1 MTLLHFFFGL
11 SLAGCVPLL
20 LISGGLLFVFLGGW
34 GLQRECFLSKHGL
47 VVPGEV
53 IAIDT
58 RRERGRKGGS
68 TTVRRSV
75 ATFQPQDFPEP
86 VTFISPVGSIFRFH
100 RVGQSVQVMYLAEDL
115 KSARINDF
123 TRWFGPW
130 LVIGLSVAFLVLTVL
145 LSFSTITLH

>member
-1 MTLLHFFFGL
+1 MTFPLFFFGL
-11 SLAGCVPLL
+11 FLSSCVPLL

-34 GLQRECFLSKHGL
+34 ALQREFFLSKHGL

-58 RRERGRKGGS
+58 RRERGGRGGS

-86 VTFISPVGSIFRFH
+86 VKFISPVGSIFRFH
-100 RVGQSVQVMYLAEDL
+100 RVGQSVQVIYLAEDL

-130 LVIGLSVAFLVLTVL
+130 LVIGFSLAFLVLTVL
-145 LSFSTITLH
+145 LSLPTITLR

>member
-1 MTLLHFFFGL
+1 MTLPLFFFGL
-11 SLAGCVPLL
+11 SLASCVPLL

-34 GLQRECFLSKHGL
+34 ALQREFFLSKHGL

-58 RRERGRKGGS
+58 RRERSRRGGA

-100 RVGQSVQVMYLAEDL
+100 RVGQ
-115 KSARINDF
+115 
-123 TRWFGPW
+123 
-130 LVIGLSVAFLVLTVL
+130 
-145 LSFSTITLH
+145 